1 MTGFQMVFLFLTLL
15 VSSDILE
22 RLNNGHG
29 LLVTVIGLFAVFV
42 GLVILWLVTA
52 NLQRILKLFERLTG
66 RSTVTTSDLTAEMER
81 TDIPIEEIMAAIGVA
96 LYMELEEEELSVL
109 TLRHIEQEMSP
120 WVVASRPSTMR
131 QP

>member
-1 MTGFQMVFLFLTLL
+1 MPSFLMVFLFITLH
-15 VSSDILE
+15 VSSEILK

-29 LLVTVIGLFAVFV
+29 LLVTVIGLLAVFV

-52 NLQRILKLFERLTG
+52 NLQRILKLFERLTSQ
-66 RSTVTTSDLTAEMER
+66 RTVATSDLTAEIER
-81 TDIPIEEIMAAIGVA
+81 SDIPIEEIMAAIGVA
-96 LYMELEEEELSVL
+96 LYLELEEEELSVL